1 MDMEKIQ
8 KINNL
13 ALDLLKQG
21 LATNKDE
28 AIAQAEKVFHEK
40 SDFSLSGGDMQNNSL
55 QVNSDGSAAD
65 RTPEQ
70 NAEVSKVDLNQ
81 NQIEKI
87 LETNTTFLVNKIK
100 EFQEKVETLERNVAA
115 LKRELV
121 KQREENGARVAAQVQ
136 AAPPASQPAPA
147 PKPGQHPSGG
157 PATAENPRS
166 GNFGDDDVSIE
177 KFFYAGS
184 K

>member
-1 MDMEKIQ
+1 MDVERIQ

-21 LATNKDE
+21 LASNRDD
-28 AIAQAEKVFHEK
+28 AIAQAEKVFREK
-40 SDFSLSGGDMQNNSL
+40 SDVSLSGGDMQNNSL
-55 QVNSDGSAAD
+55 QVNSDGSASD
-65 RTPEQ
+65 RNTRQ
-70 NAEVSKVDLNQ
+70 SKEVSQVDLNQ
-81 NQIEKI
+81 SQIEKI
-87 LETNTTFLVNKIK
+87 LETNTKFLVNKIK
-100 EFQEKVETLERNVAA
+100 EFQEKVENLEKNVSA

-121 KQREENGARVAAQVQ
+121 KQREENGARAAMPS
-136 AAPPASQPAPA
+136 APSQAPA
-147 PKPGQHPSGG
+147 QPVAPRPGQHPSGG

-166 GNFGDDDVSIE
+166 GNYEDTDVSIE